1 MAKRLQKTSQ
11 GDSGAAVAIAEKER
25 HMSEGSA
32 GGTRPAPESGGIPQ
46 RTGKRG
52 FFDVYK
58 SGQGYHTRVGSG
70 FVFGALVCWGA
81 YALYEKLD
89 LLNLQRTMQVF
100 IPVGV
105 IIALGLFGYRVLAL
119 NRKVCD
125 FLIAT
130 EGEMKKVNWTSRAE
144 IIGSTKVVIF
154 MVLSMSAM
162 LFVVDLFF
170 MSIFGWAGVL
180 KGTSLIDVLRE
191 TF

>member
-1 MAKRLQKTSQ
+1 MGKRPEKTSK
-11 GDSGAAVAIAEKER
+11 GGTGTAVAVAEKER
-25 HMSEGSA
+25 RVSEGSA
-32 GGTRPAPESGGIPQ
+32 GGGSPSFGAGGAVQ
-46 RTGKRG
+46 RADRRG

-58 SGQGYHTRVGSG
+58 PGQGYHTRVGSG
-70 FVFGALVCWGA
+70 FVFGAMVCWGA

-89 LLNLQRTMQVF
+89 LLNQKTLQVF

-105 IIALGLFGYRVLAL
+105 IIALGLFGYWVLAL

-130 EGEMKKVNWTSRAE
+130 EGEMKKVNWTSRSE

-154 MVLSMSAM
+154 MVLAMSIM

-170 MSIFGWAGVL
+170 MTVFGWAGVL
-180 KGTSLIDVLRE
+180 KGTNIVDVLRE
-191 TF
+191 MF